1 MVNTLRD
8 MFVKPGLI
16 TYNYN
21 QGKRARYVSPMKLF
35 IFVSFVFFLLL
46 GFKNAR
52 NYESP
57 SDNAFNI
64 NLKMNIAHIDSAD
77 INILTAKNQLTNA
90 YLDSFCA
97 VRRVKLGWFNRPLV
111 RNYLRIKSG
120 HISMEEF
127 NNRVIK
133 SASTMV
139 FFLMP
144 LFALFVYLFYRKIGA
159 YYSECLVFSVHI
171 HTVTFLV
178 FTVWML
184 AGSYLPGWLF
194 ALLILPSIIF
204 YYIFSV
210 RVVFK
215 QGFGY
220 IIGTSVVL
228 FIMYLITLLVL
239 TILSLIY
246 SLI

>member
-1 MVNTLRD
+1 MSKRAPKFTICPNCDYSFNETDNFCPNCGQKNQSYKIPVKHFILDAVDSYFNFDTKMVNTLRD

-97 VRRVKLGWFNRPLV
+97 LRRVKLGWFNRPLV

-144 LFALFVYLFYRKIGA
+144 LFALFVYLFYR
-159 YYSECLVFSVHI
+159 
-171 HTVTFLV
+171 
-178 FTVWML
+178 
-184 AGSYLPGWLF
+184 
-194 ALLILPSIIF
+194 LL
-204 YYIFSV
+204 
-210 RVVFK
+210 K
-215 QGFGY
+215 C
-220 IIGTSVVL
+220 T
-228 FIMYLITLLVL
+228 
-239 TILSLIY
+239 
-246 SLI
+246 